1 MKQKEDNELKQQR
14 ENLKMAMVDLQVEV
28 QPEAPTSTEQILQKT
43 SFIEDETFED
53 RQQKLK
59 DYQQKLTVDRENK
72 MMSFYAIADKEK
84 QDHEIIQEQRQQ

>member
-1 MKQKEDNELKQQR
+1 
-14 ENLKMAMVDLQVEV
+14 MAMVDLQVEV
-28 QPEAPTSTEQILQKT
+28 KPDAPTSTEQILQKT

-72 MMSFYAIADKEK
+72 MMSFYELADKDK
-84 QDHEIIQEQRQQ
+84 QDHEIIQQQRQQ

>member
-1 MKQKEDNELKQQR
+1 MKKKEENELKQQR